1 MSANEGKEV
10 APDTELR
17 EGANVDKIR
26 DILFGSQM
34 RDYEKRFQRL
44 EERLTKDAESLRD
57 ELKKRFDTLENYA
70 HQEIEAVGQRL
81 KTEKSE
87 RTDAVKELSKEM
99 RELHKALEKKLAQL
113 DDVMTEST
121 TELRKNILDQSK
133 ALTTE
138 IATRTRE
145 LAATLDREVKA
156 LREEKTDREGLADLL
171 TEMAMR
177 LRKEFELPTK

>member
-1 MSANEGKEV
+1 MSANNDKE
-10 APDTELR
+10 AQDPELR
-17 EGANVDKIR
+17 QGENVDKIR

-44 EERLTKDAESLRD
+44 EERLTKDAEALRD

-70 HQEIEAVGQRL
+70 HQEIEAAGQRL

-87 RTDAVKELSKEM
+87 RADAVKDLSKEM
-99 RELHKALEKKLAQL
+99 RDLHKMLEKKLAQL

-121 TELRKNILDQSK
+121 TDLRKNVLDQSK
-133 ALTTE
+133 ALTAE
-138 IATRTRE
+138 ITSRTRE
-145 LAATLDREVKA
+145 LAASLDREVST

-177 LRKEFELPTK
+177 LRKEFELPEK